1 LADQERLR
9 FLGAG
14 GPCLAGG
21 GWGQGRHGRSPQ
33 GGQRAGPVEV
43 RSGSFGIPG
52 PRPAG
57 REGGGP
63 GGSGARVRAR
73 ACVRGSAVGA
83 RTQVDATR
91 GSVPARKRVWRV
103 RGRVCGSAGVGAR
116 VSTGGVCACLGVRVG
131 AGGGVCVRVC
141 ACVCGCLSGCVC
153 LRECVGS
160 VCECVRVCVP
170 ARVCGEGVCV
180 WVCVCVGV

>member
-1 LADQERLR
+1 MADQERLR
-9 FLGAG
+9 VLGAG
-14 GPCLAGG
+14 GPCLAGV

-73 ACVRGSAVGA
+73 ACVRASAVGA

-91 GSVPARKRVWRV
+91 VGVPARERAWRAP
-103 RGRVCGSAGVGAR
+103 GRVCGSAGVGAR
-116 VSTGGVCACLGVRVG
+116 VSAGGVCACLGVRVG
-131 AGGGVCVRVC
+131 AGVCVWGCVC

-153 LRECVGS
+153 LCECVGS
-160 VCECVRVCVP
+160 VGVGVRVCVP
-170 ARVCGEGVCV
+170 ARVCGE
-180 WVCVCVGV
+180 CVCA

>member
-1 LADQERLR
+1 LADQERMR
-9 FLGAG
+9 ILGAG

-33 GGQRAGPVEV
+33 GGQRAGPVEAW
-43 RSGSFGIPG
+43 SGSFEIPG

-83 RTQVDATR
+83 RIQVDATSV
-91 GSVPARKRVWRV
+91 GVPARESAWR
-103 RGRVCGSAGVGAR
+103 RPD
-116 VSTGGVCACLGVRVG
+116 L
-131 AGGGVCVRVC
+131 
-141 ACVCGCLSGCVC
+141 
-153 LRECVGS
+153 
-160 VCECVRVCVP
+160 
-170 ARVCGEGVCV
+170 
-180 WVCVCVGV
+180 CVGVPVGGLA

>member
-1 LADQERLR
+1 MADQERLR
-9 FLGAG
+9 VLGAG

-33 GGQRAGPVEV
+33 GGRRTGPVEEA
-43 RSGSFGIPG
+43 RSGSFEIPG

-73 ACVRGSAVGA
+73 ACVRGNAVGA

-91 GSVPARKRVWRV
+91 VGVTVCLRASVPG
-103 RGRVCGSAGVGAR
+103 GRADTCV
-116 VSTGGVCACLGVRVG
+116 GVRVWG
-131 AGGGVCVRVC
+131 HA
-141 ACVCGCLSGCVC
+141 
-153 LRECVGS
+153 
-160 VCECVRVCVP
+160 
-170 ARVCGEGVCV
+170 
-180 WVCVCVGV
+180 

>member
-1 LADQERLR
+1 MADQERMR
-9 FLGAG
+9 ILGAG

-33 GGQRAGPVEV
+33 GGQRAGPVEAW
-43 RSGSFGIPG
+43 SGSFEIPG
-52 PRPAG
+52 PRPTG

-73 ACVRGSAVGA
+73 ACVRGNAVGA

-91 GSVPARKRVWRV
+91 VGVPARERAWRA

-116 VSTGGVCACLGVRVG
+116 VNAGSGGVCACLGVRVG
-131 AGGGVCVRVC
+131 AGVCVWGCAC
-141 ACVCGCLSGCVC
+141 ACVCGCLIGCVC
-153 LRECVGS
+153 LCECVGS
-160 VCECVRVCVP
+160 VVACVRVRVP
-170 ARVCGEGVCV
+170 ARVCGERVCA
-180 WVCVCVGV
+180 